1 MVMSQSPCQEAEAR
15 AYTGLPAAV
24 LYILRSEALA
34 VAALT
39 VFLYGHS
46 GASWWIFAALWLAP
60 DLSMLGY
67 LAGPFWGARIY
78 NGIHAYTTP
87 IVLGLC
93 AFLLGARGLVPA
105 ALIWTNHIAIDRLL
119 GYGLKYPSRFGW
131 THLGPIGKERR
142 DATS

>member
-1 MVMSQSPCQEAEAR
+1 MFMSQSPCQEAETR

-39 VFLYGHS
+39 VVLYARS
-46 GASWWIFAALWLAP
+46 GAGWWMFAVLWLAP

-67 LAGPFWGARIY
+67 LRGPYWGARIY
-78 NGIHAYTTP
+78 NSIHAYTTP

-93 AFLLGARGLVPA
+93 AFLLGAHWLVPA
-105 ALIWTNHIAIDRLL
+105 ALVWSNHIAIDRVL
-119 GYGLKYPSRFGW
+119 GYGLKFPSRFGW
-131 THLGPIGKERR
+131 THLGQLGGARR
-142 DATS
+142 EA